1 MTVTHGLALAAAG
14 PNIEGWLQVG
24 ELGLGFLLSA
34 VVGLEREI
42 RQKSAGLRTHT
53 LVGVGAALFVLISK
67 YGFRDV
73 LLPGQVIVDPSRV
86 AAQIV
91 SGIGFLGAGLI
102 FVRRNSVRGLT
113 TAASVWIAA
122 AIGSACGAGLP
133 WLAVATTVAYLVI
146 TLGFSQLTRRLPRSA
161 TAISV
166 LRVSYLDGGSTLRQV
181 LKMTTDRGFAID
193 QLTTHGT
200 GGGDGTDGGTAD
212 EDGEE
217 RQVEVVLELHGRGS
231 LNDLAVKL
239 SEISGVIAVTSAD
252 ANTPSD

>member
-1 MTVTHGLALAAAG
+1 MTVTHELAVAAG

-133 WLAVATTVAYLVI
+133 WLAAATTVAYLII

-166 LRVSYLDGGSTLRQV
+166 LRVSYLDGGGTLRRV
-181 LKMTTDRGFAID
+181 LKVTTDRGFAID

-200 GGGDGTDGGTAD
+200 GRGDGANEGTAD
-212 EDGEE
+212 GDGEE
-217 RQVEVVLELHGRGS
+217 RQVEVVLEVHGRGS
-231 LNDLAVKL
+231 VNDLAVKL
-239 SEISGVIAVTSAD
+239 SEISGVLAVTSAD

>member
-1 MTVTHGLALAAAG
+1 VTHGLAVAAG

-133 WLAVATTVAYLVI
+133 WLAAATTIAYLII

-166 LRVSYLDGGSTLRQV
+166 LRVSYADGGGTLRHV

-200 GGGDGTDGGTAD
+200 GGGDGAGDGTATGG
-212 EDGEE
+212 GEE

-231 LNDLAVKL
+231 VNDLAVKL
-239 SEISGVIAVTSAD
+239 SEISGVAAVTSAD

>member
-1 MTVTHGLALAAAG
+1 MTVTHGLAVAAG

-133 WLAVATTVAYLVI
+133 WLAAATTVAYLII
-146 TLGFSQLTRRLPRSA
+146 TLGFSQLTRRLPSSA

-166 LRVSYLDGGSTLRQV
+166 LRVSYSDGRGTLRHV

-193 QLTTHGT
+193 QLTTHGS
-200 GGGDGTDGGTAD
+200 GGGDGAGDGTAAG
-212 EDGEE
+212 DGEE

-231 LNDLAVKL
+231 VNDRAVKL
-239 SEISGVIAVTSAD
+239 SEISGVAAVTSAD